1 MKKIKIVGAGLFGCC
16 TAYELNKEGYD
27 VTIIEKSSDIMNKA
41 SKYNHNR
48 IHFGYHYPRSID
60 TARQSLDG
68 LDSFLKNYKDSIVS
82 NFPNYYMIAKQNS
95 KVTASEYIKFC
106 DELNL
111 DYTLNDY
118 PNNLLVDK
126 DMLDISIKVNELIYD
141 YDILKSLVKSK
152 INDINIK
159 FNTEFDGDISD
170 CDYLINTS
178 YANINKINSIL
189 GIPKL
194 NLKFQDVVIP
204 VFEMNHKPFGL
215 TVMDGPFCSIMPK
228 GNNSNQFLLYNAKHS
243 IISESVNNDFGDSDF
258 DLENIY
264 NQSKKYF
271 PFLSDVKPLKYW
283 RTIRAL
289 PVNNNDARI
298 SEIFRSKSHPKIIS
312 ILSGKITTCHKV
324 GIDLKN
330 TLWNQ

>member
-1 MKKIKIVGAGLFGCC
+1 MKKIKVIGAGLFGCC

-95 KVTASEYIKFC
+95 KVAASEYIKFC

-126 DMLDISIKVNELIYD
+126 DMLDISIKVNELIM
-141 YDILKSLVKSK
+141 
-152 INDINIK
+152 
-159 FNTEFDGDISD
+159 IS
-170 CDYLINTS
+170 
-178 YANINKINSIL
+178 
-189 GIPKL
+189 
-194 NLKFQDVVIP
+194 
-204 VFEMNHKPFGL
+204 
-215 TVMDGPFCSIMPK
+215 
-228 GNNSNQFLLYNAKHS
+228 
-243 IISESVNNDFGDSDF
+243 
-258 DLENIY
+258 
-264 NQSKKYF
+264 
-271 PFLSDVKPLKYW
+271 
-283 RTIRAL
+283 
-289 PVNNNDARI
+289 
-298 SEIFRSKSHPKIIS
+298 
-312 ILSGKITTCHKV
+312 
-324 GIDLKN
+324 
-330 TLWNQ
+330 

>member
-1 MKKIKIVGAGLFGCC
+1 
-16 TAYELNKEGYD
+16 
-27 VTIIEKSSDIMNKA
+27 
-41 SKYNHNR
+41 
-48 IHFGYHYPRSID
+48 
-60 TARQSLDG
+60 
-68 LDSFLKNYKDSIVS
+68 
-82 NFPNYYMIAKQNS
+82 
-95 KVTASEYIKFC
+95 
-106 DELNL
+106 
-111 DYTLNDY
+111 
-118 PNNLLVDK
+118 
-126 DMLDISIKVNELIYD
+126 
-141 YDILKSLVKSK
+141 
-152 INDINIK
+152 
-159 FNTEFDGDISD
+159 
-170 CDYLINTS
+170 
-178 YANINKINSIL
+178 
-189 GIPKL
+189 
-194 NLKFQDVVIP
+194 
-204 VFEMNHKPFGL
+204 
-215 TVMDGPFCSIMPK
+215 MPK

-243 IISESVNNDFGDSDF
+243 IISESVNNDFEDSDF